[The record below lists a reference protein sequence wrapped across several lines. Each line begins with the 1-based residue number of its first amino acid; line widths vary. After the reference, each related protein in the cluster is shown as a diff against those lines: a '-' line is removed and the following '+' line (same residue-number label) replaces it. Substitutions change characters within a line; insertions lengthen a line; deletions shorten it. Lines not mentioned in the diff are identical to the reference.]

1 MASEERL
8 RELEEK
14 YEGYKVYDNQGD
26 RIGKVDDLFVD
37 ETDHEEYFGVKMGL
51 FGLRSTLI
59 PTDIVRV
66 NEADRTIE
74 VSDTKDHVK
83 DAPNFDDDDD
93 ITPDFERRIRDH
105 FGLAPVESSSSSS
118 YGAQPGTGAAAG
130 AAGGPPEEHHE
141 DHDDH
146 EDHDEVSG
154 RDPEARDER
163 AADETVTADETA
175 TADTGHP
182 ERSDSTA
189 ATAGAT
195 SDEGREE
202 SSSQS
207 TGHEGGGATERFRSG
222 GTSSESGGYSG
233 DEGSREASSAGTG
246 GTETSS
252 EGGRPKVRRRIIR
265 EEIIE
270 EPDDR

>member
-105 FGLAPVESSSSSS
+105 FGLAPRESSSSSS
-118 YGAQPGTGAAAG
+118 YGAQSGTGAAAG
-130 AAGGPPEEHHE
+130 AAGDPPEEHHE
-141 DHDDH
+141 DHD
-146 EDHDEVSG
+146 DHDEVSG

-163 AADETVTADETA
+163 AADETT
-175 TADTGHP
+175 TADTGHG
-182 ERSDSTA
+182 ERADSTA
-189 ATAGAT
+189 ATTGAT
-195 SDEGREE
+195 SDEGRED
-202 SSSQS
+202 SSSER

-222 GTSSESGGYSG
+222 GSSSESGGVSG

-246 GTETSS
+246 ETGTSS
-252 EGGRPKVRRRIIR
+252 EGGRTKVRRRIIR